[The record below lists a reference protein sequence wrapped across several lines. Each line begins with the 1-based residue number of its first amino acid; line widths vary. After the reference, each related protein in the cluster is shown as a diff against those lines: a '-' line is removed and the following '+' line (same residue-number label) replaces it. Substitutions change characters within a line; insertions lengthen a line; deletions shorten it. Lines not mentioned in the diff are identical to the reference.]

1 MTDDELEELR
11 EQTRGSD
18 RIDADEDG
26 ASADSTTSTTD
37 EAQEESGAEETSDI
51 HAPDPADGFDER
63 YAEVV
68 GEVQRRERP
77 RSFSASDPALSAFFE
92 ALSRDED
99 ARQEVGD
106 ALAERA
112 GADVDD
118 GYTRSELVRLA
129 VLAGVEEATPDYA
142 EVVSDSF
149 DR

>member
-1 MTDDELEELR
+1 MSDDELEELR

-18 RIDADEDG
+18 RIDADEEG
-26 ASADSTTSTTD
+26 TTADSTESST
-37 EAQEESGAEETSDI
+37 EESGQGSGAAEATDSD
-51 HAPDPADGFDER
+51 APDPAEGFDER
-63 YAEVV
+63 YARVV

-112 GADVDD
+112 GVDVDD
-118 GYTRSELVRLA
+118 GYTRSELVRLS
-129 VLAGVEEATPDYA
+129 VLAGVEEAAPGYS
-142 EVVSDSF
+142 EVLGDSF
-149 DR
+149 EG